1 MTGDAAKLRHHRE
14 LGACL
19 LKDLIQAT
27 PETAVGLIE
36 RVNAWERDLIPLVEL
51 FGVGAA
57 ARFKPLITLLPHEQL
72 SVARCAPL
80 DEETTKARR
89 EHAVRMSRLDE
100 LFKQFPPVL
109 PKGKGGNRRTIN
121 DGPIVEKACAIR
133 KSSGTE
139 NKMSA
144 AREAMKR
151 HPELVQGLGTV
162 ESKAKR
168 IARQM

>member
-109 PKGKGGNRRTIN
+109 PKGKGGNRRQY
-121 DGPIVEKACAIR
+121 DYRPIVAKARAI
-133 KSSGTE
+133 KEAKGIAS
-139 NKMSA
+139 KA
-144 AREAMKR
+144 AAVREAMR
-151 HPELVQGLGTV
+151 LFPDLVQGSGTDENKV
-162 ESKAKR
+162 KR
-168 IARQM
+168 IAGKM